1 MEQDN
6 HANLEKSKDLSN
18 HNNNQNEKVNYSV
31 QENKSNQV
39 INKKRYR
46 EEDIQQN
53 LHKNE
58 ISNKI
63 LIDNTSSNNFQ
74 HDRPILNSKIITE
87 SPYLGTIKRHLLDFD
102 FEKVCSISLSNSNVY
117 ACLVCGKYYQ
127 GRGKQTH
134 AFTHSLEENHHIFI
148 NLSDQR
154 IYTLPDGYE
163 VINNSLN
170 DIKFNLKPKFNN
182 VDIQNLDI
190 NVKFSKSLDGT
201 EYLPGC
207 IGLNNLKKT
216 DYFNVIIQTVCR
228 IPLLRNFFLEYDDT
242 TTDLVI
248 INNYN
253 FLYF

>member
-1 MEQDN
+1 MEKDN
-6 HANLEKSKDLSN
+6 TINLKNSNDFVDHN
-18 HNNNQNEKVNYSV
+18 HNDNQIKKVNYSV
-31 QENKSNQV
+31 EENKSNQV

-46 EEDIQQN
+46 EEEIETN
-53 LHKNE
+53 FHKNDLK
-58 ISNKI
+58 NKI
-63 LIDNTSSNNFQ
+63 LFENTAYNNSQ
-74 HDRPILNSKIITE
+74 NDGLKLNSKIITE

-134 AFTHSLEENHHIFI
+134 AYTHSLEENHHIFI

-154 IYTLPDGYE
+154 IYTLPDSYE

-182 VDIQNLDI
+182 LDIQNLDT
-190 NVKFSKSLDGT
+190 NLKFSKSLDGT

-216 DYFNVIIQTVCR
+216 DYFNVIIQTLCR
-228 IPLLRNFFLEYDDT
+228 IPSLRNFFLKYDDT

-248 INNYN
+248 IEI
-253 FLYF
+253 